1 MKRQFNW
8 KNIINILICLL
19 AGGVLPFAFAPLH
32 YFWIAPL
39 SIAILLI
46 VWLDTISV
54 MRAAIYGL
62 CFGIGMFGVG
72 TSWVYISI
80 HRFGNTSI
88 PLAII
93 FTSLF
98 VITLALFPALQGY
111 CFIRFYRRN
120 NILTKAL
127 IIFPSSWVLCEWLRS
142 WIFTGF
148 PWLLLGYSQVNS
160 PLRGYAAV
168 FGVYGVTLLT
178 ALSAGLLV
186 VIIKNVKKSW
196 HSLATSQKLE
206 ARCPGNRPQGRLF
219 GISKQ
224 VFGNLPRFFKKQ
236 HSLTFCAFFLL
247 MLWFV
252 GSMLATIKW
261 TQPQGNAIEVSIIQ
275 GNISQELKWLPEQLM
290 PTLQRYRNLTLQHL
304 HSDII
309 VWPEAAIPLSLN
321 VAQPYINQLAK
332 LAKKQHAALIFGIP
346 VQHINGAKY
355 YNAAIAV
362 GEGNGIYYKRRL
374 VPFGEYVP
382 FERYLRG
389 MFNFFN
395 LPMSEF
401 IAGSA
406 KQKPLTAANSKI
418 APYICYEV
426 AYTNL
431 VRQNLP
437 QVQLLMTISNDAWF
451 GDSLAAAQHLQIAQM
466 RCLETGRYMLFSTNN
481 GITAIIN
488 PQGKIVKQLPK
499 FQTAVLTGKVYAMR
513 LLTPYIHIG
522 SWPIVWLCLGLMVVF
537 AII

>member
-1 MKRQFNW
+1 MKQQFNW
-8 KNIINILICLL
+8 KNIIIILICLL
-19 AGGVLPFAFAPLH
+19 AGGVLPFAFAPLQ

-46 VWLDTISV
+46 VWLDTISAI
-54 MRAAIYGL
+54 RAAIYGL
-62 CFGIGMFGVG
+62 CFGLGMFGVG

-111 CFIRFYRRN
+111 CLIRFYRRD

-178 ALSAGLLV
+178 TLSAGLLV
-186 VIIKNVKKSW
+186 VIIKNFKKSW
-196 HSLATSQKLE
+196 HSL
-206 ARCPGNRPQGRLF
+206 
-219 GISKQ
+219 I
-224 VFGNLPRFFKKQ
+224 
-236 HSLTFCAFFLL
+236 FCAISLL
-247 MLWFV
+247 IIWFV
-252 GSMLATIKW
+252 GSLLVTIKW

-309 VWPEAAIPLSLN
+309 VWPEAAIPLSLKA
-321 VAQPYINQLAK
+321 AQPYINQLAK
-332 LAKKQHAALIFGIP
+332 LAKKQHATLIFGIP

-362 GEGNGIYYKRRL
+362 GEGNGMYYKRRL

-488 PQGKIVKQLPK
+488 PQGKIIKQLPK
-499 FQTAVLTGKVYAMR
+499 FQTAVLSGKVYAMR

-537 AII
+537 AFI